1 MGKTIFYYG
10 VMASNKTLQLLTSAY
25 NYKKKGTKYALI
37 KPSSDNRSGNN
48 IIGSRVGLS
57 ATADYV
63 VSNGMTEMQQMK
75 LIIELITKY
84 DVLLFDECQFLPPKF
99 IKNLLT
105 EASFHDIVIMAYGLL
120 KDFQGNLF
128 EGSEQWLLGC
138 DSLREIKTECEK
150 CNRKAIYNVRFN
162 GNTPVFNGETVVIG
176 DGNYHVFCAKHKNE
190 LEGKVKHIVKTN

>member
-1 MGKTIFYYG
+1 MSKTFFYYG
-10 VMASNKTLQLLTSAY
+10 TMNSSKTAQMLMTAY
-25 NYKKKGTKYALI
+25 NYKQKKTKYALI
-37 KPSSDNRSGNN
+37 KPASDDRSGDD
-48 IIGSRVGLS
+48 IIGSRVGLT

-63 VSNGMTEMQQMK
+63 VSNNMTEYQQRQ
-75 LIIELITKY
+75 LIVELISDY
-84 DVLLFDECQFLPPKF
+84 DVLLFDECQFLPPQF
-99 IKNLLT
+99 IKTLLD
-105 EASFHDIVIMAYGLL
+105 EASFQNIVIMAYGLL

-138 DSLREIKTECEK
+138 DSLREIKTECEQ

-176 DGNYHVFCAKHKNE
+176 DDNYHVFCAKHKNE

>member
-25 NYKKKGTKYALI
+25 NYKQKGTKYALI

-63 VSNGMTEMQQMK
+63 VSNNMTGYQQYQ
-75 LIIELITKY
+75 LIVELIDNY
-84 DVLLFDECQFLPPKF
+84 DVLLFDECQFLPHQF
-99 IKNLLT
+99 IKMLLD

-138 DSLREIKTECEK
+138 DSLREIKTECEQ

-176 DGNYHVFCAKHKNE
+176 DDNYHVFCAKHKNE